1 MNKRV
6 NTVLFIIGATFF
18 NIIAMVVIFF
28 VLMVIF
34 ARFIAPSLPPGANQ
48 IILLVLFVASVATTY
63 LIYHRLMRWLVVKY
77 DLESYMSPLF
87 GKKK

>member
-1 MNKRV
+1 MNKRI
-6 NTVLFIIGATFF
+6 NTVLFIIGATIF

-28 VLMVIF
+28 VLMVVF

-48 IILLVLFVASVATTY
+48 IILLVLFVASVAATY

-77 DLESYMSPLF
+77 DLEAYMSPLF